1 MFGEREE
8 TVMRRSLF
16 FFLVLFLAGLGLAQ
30 QVCRYCKGNVD
41 LQAFTYRDGVY
52 QVCSKCRASLPDCS
66 LCHNPSSKPAYRDGR
81 FICPSCMKTGMFDKS
96 RVATLT
102 TQVQSYLANLLGPEA
117 RSLPPIQLVD
127 YDEMRTKFNESGRAV
142 DVVAF
147 YRPYNPEMVYLLT
160 GETEVESGSHLAHEL
175 THAWESR
182 ACIQQ
187 DRALTEGMAC
197 WVQYQYLLSGGH
209 TAEAQKCTRH
219 SDPDYGASLVYLL
232 GRSKALGNGPF
243 IQKVRKSRNLKDV

>member
-1 MFGEREE
+1 
-8 TVMRRSLF
+8 MRRSLC

-30 QVCRYCKGNVD
+30 EVCRYCRGNLD

-52 QVCSKCRASLPDCS
+52 QVCSKCRASLPKCS
-66 LCHNPSSKPAYRDGR
+66 LCDNPCPPPAYRDGR
-81 FICPSCMKTGMFDKS
+81 YICPSCKKTGMFDKA
-96 RVATLT
+96 RVETLSKN
-102 TQVQSYLANLLGPEA
+102 VVNYMVSLLGAEA
-117 RSLPPIQLVD
+117 KALPPIQLVD
-127 YDEMRTKFNESGRAV
+127 YDEMRTKFNQSGRNV

-147 YRPYNPEMVYLLT
+147 YQPYNPELVYLLT

-187 DRALTEGMAC
+187 DRALSEGMAC
-197 WVQYQYLLSGGH
+197 WVQYQYLMSGGH
-209 TAEAQKCTRH
+209 TLEAQKVTRH

-232 GRSKALGNGPF
+232 GRSRALGNPAF
-243 IQKVRKSRNLKDV
+243 IAKVRKSRNLKDV

>member
-1 MFGEREE
+1 
-8 TVMRRSLF
+8 MRRSLF

-41 LQAFTYRDGVY
+41 LQPFTYRDGVF
-52 QVCSKCRASLPDCS
+52 QVCSKCRSSLPACS
-66 LCHNPSSKPAYRDGR
+66 LCDHPSSKPAYRDGR

-96 RVATLT
+96 RVATLA
-102 TQVQSYLANLLGPEA
+102 TQVQSYMATLLGPEA
-117 RSLPPIQLVD
+117 KTLPPIQLVD

-197 WVQYQYLLSGGH
+197 WVQYQYLMSGGH
-209 TAEAQKCTRH
+209 SSEAQRVTRH
-219 SDPDYGASLVYLL
+219 SDPDYGASLVTLL
-232 GRSKALGNGPF
+232 GRSRALGNGPF